1 MGFMNLCSR
10 LILGKVLIQL
20 KPYCLLFL
28 LYRVNHAFALHP
40 TCRCVHP
47 RGGVI
52 QSVSS
57 WKHGSSTQYVSARQT
72 QSWTA
77 VAPQQTWASPAE
89 VVDLTLDE
97 DSRRKYLL

>member
-1 MGFMNLCSR
+1 M
-10 LILGKVLIQL
+10 
-20 KPYCLLFL
+20 
-28 LYRVNHAFALHP
+28 
-40 TCRCVHP
+40 
-47 RGGVI
+47 I